1 MNYNESDMLLSDD
14 FDLLIDKRVN
24 NFREASWQDNTL
36 VEQVL
41 LQRIQSNI
49 DDFQLTR
56 IIAAWLNSDLG
67 TKLDGFLLENIR
79 AKIIEALTIDGVFER
94 ENVEVNLVVKD
105 FSNLI
110 ISIIIKKTRLVTEIN
125 NVVYIFSYN
134 MDSNLT
140 VNNF

>member
-1 MNYNESDMLLSDD
+1 MNYNERDMLISDD
-14 FDLLIDKRVN
+14 FDLVIDKRAN
-24 NFREASWQDNTL
+24 NFKEASWQDNTL

-56 IIAAWLNSDLG
+56 VIAASLNSDLG
-67 TKLDGFLLENIR
+67 TKLDTFLLESIR

-105 FSNLI
+105 YSSVI

>member
-56 IIAAWLNSDLG
+56 IIAASLNSDLG

-105 FSNLI
+105 YSSVI

>member
-56 IIAAWLNSDLG
+56 IIAASLNSDLG

>member
-56 IIAAWLNSDLG
+56 IIAASLNDDLG
-67 TKLDGFLLENIR
+67 TKLDAFLLENIR